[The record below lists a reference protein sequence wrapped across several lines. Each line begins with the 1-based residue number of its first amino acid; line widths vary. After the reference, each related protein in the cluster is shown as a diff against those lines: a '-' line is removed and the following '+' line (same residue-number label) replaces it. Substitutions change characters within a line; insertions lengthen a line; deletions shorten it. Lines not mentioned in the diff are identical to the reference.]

1 MPTFLLIGLAAGI
14 SAGWFGIGGGTI
26 IVPALVFFAGFTMH
40 QAVGTS
46 LAVLL
51 PPVGALAVYNYYK
64 AGNVDLK
71 IAGLVA
77 LGLFLGAWLGSFSA
91 LKVDEVKM
99 KLAFGLFLA
108 LTGLSM
114 SWGAIKVMMEKAS

>member
-1 MPTFLLIGLAAGI
+1 MLLFLGIGLAAGL
-14 SAGWFGIGGGTI
+14 SSGWFGIGGGVI
-26 IVPALVFFAGFTMH
+26 IVPALAFFAGYGQH

-64 AGNVDLK
+64 AGHVDLK
-71 IAGLVA
+71 VAALIAVGL
-77 LGLFLGAWLGSFSA
+77 LLGAWAGSWSA
-91 LKVDEVKM
+91 LKVGELRM

-108 LTGLSM
+108 FTGVSM
-114 SWGAIKVMMEKAS
+114 AVSALKALRA

>member
-1 MPTFLLIGLAAGI
+1 MLQFLLIGLAAGV

-26 IVPALVFFAGFTMH
+26 IVPALVYFAGYTQF

-64 AGNVDLK
+64 AGHVDLK
-71 IAGLVA
+71 VAGLIA
-77 LGLFLGAWLGSFSA
+77 LGLVLGAWAGSFSA
-91 LKVDEVKM
+91 LKVDEVKV
-99 KLAFGLFLA
+99 KLAFGVFLA
-108 LTGLSM
+108 FTGVSM
-114 SWGAIKVMMEKAS
+114 GWSALKVLLARAS

>member
-1 MPTFLLIGLAAGI
+1 MPTFLLIGLAAGV

-26 IVPALVFFAGFTMH
+26 IVPALVFFAGFNQY

-64 AGNVDLK
+64 AGHVDLK
-71 IAGLVA
+71 IAGLIA

-91 LKVDEVKM
+91 LRVGELKL
-99 KLAFGLFLA
+99 KLAFGIFLA
-108 LTGLSM
+108 FTGLSM
-114 SWGAIKVMMEKAS
+114 SWSAIKLMMEKGS